1 MCKRVK
7 QLSSTASSLFQKM
20 LKIQMNI
27 SNYREYQLLPIPYNN
42 QQGFRVGSLED
53 QEHDNT
59 SVIGLDG
66 IVDKKVF
73 I

>member
-1 MCKRVK
+1 
-7 QLSSTASSLFQKM
+7 
-20 LKIQMNI
+20 MNI
-27 SNYREYQLLPIPYNN
+27 SNYREYQLLPILYNN

>member
-1 MCKRVK
+1 
-7 QLSSTASSLFQKM
+7 
-20 LKIQMNI
+20 MNI
-27 SNYREYQLLPIPYNN
+27 SNYRECQLLPIPYNN

-66 IVDKKVF
+66 IVDKKVS